1 MTTLYMYG
9 DSFGADWR
17 TDWQWHRQLV
27 SRLNMNGVNID
38 RVVNQC
44 VSGCSND
51 YSFDLFTKDRQQP
64 GDVVIFLLTDISR
77 QTYWWDKPHVGN
89 LKSIT
94 DTETAK
100 ELKAKDPDKY
110 NAALDYWVH
119 LDDYHVNF
127 RRLEQLVYSLRV
139 MQIEREIKFQMI
151 PCFPVEINWTD
162 QVEVIGNLTD
172 TVCDR
177 EFVSEKDMLE
187 WYNTSIDTR
196 ANHMIID
203 NHTVLANKVYSA
215 LMSNNKIDLT
225 KDFTTGFLTNIQK
238 LTHPGLLPELVEKAK
253 GPGNS
258 LPKECFANLVDK

>member
-27 SRLNMNGVNID
+27 SRLNMNGVNIQ

-51 YSFDLFTKDRQQP
+51 YSFDMFTKDTQQP

-89 LKSIT
+89 LRSIT
-94 DTETAK
+94 ETETAQ
-100 ELKAKDPDKY
+100 ELKATEPDKY
-110 NAALDYWVH
+110 NAALDYWLH
-119 LDDYHVNF
+119 LNDYHVNF

-139 MQIEREIKFQMI
+139 MQIERELKFQMI
-151 PCFPVEINWTD
+151 PCFPVDINWTD
-162 QVEVIGNLTD
+162 QVEVIGNLTES
-172 TVCDR
+172 VCDR
-177 EFVSEKDMLE
+177 EFADESVIEE
-187 WYNTSIDTR
+187 WYGTSIDTR
-196 ANHMIID
+196 ANHMTID
-203 NHTVLANKVYSA
+203 NHTVLANKVYAA
-215 LMSNNKIDLT
+215 LMNNHTIDLT
-225 KDFTTGFLTNIQK
+225 KDFTTGFLTNSQK

-253 GPGNS
+253 GPGNN
-258 LPKECFANLVDK
+258 LPPECFE

>member
-27 SRLNMNGVNID
+27 SRLNMDGVNIQ
-38 RVVNQC
+38 RVVNQS

-51 YSFDLFTKDRQQP
+51 YSFDMFTKDRQQP

-89 LKSIT
+89 LRSIT
-94 DTETAK
+94 ETETAQ
-100 ELKAKDPDKY
+100 ELKATDPDKY

-139 MQIEREIKFQMI
+139 MQIERELKFQMI

-162 QVEVIGNLTD
+162 QVEVIGNLTES
-172 TVCDR
+172 VCDG

-196 ANHMIID
+196 ANHMTID
-203 NHTVLANKVYSA
+203 NHTVLANKVYAA
-215 LMSNNKIDLT
+215 LMNNNTIDLT
-225 KDFTTGFLTNIQK
+225 KDFTTGFLTNFQK
-238 LTHPGLLPELVEKAK
+238 LSHPGLLPELVEKAK

-258 LPKECFANLVDK
+258 LPKECFTKST